1 MGAAEL
7 PPGPRM
13 PAALQTVGW
22 LARHLPFL
30 ERVRRDLGSTFTLRF
45 TGVGRYVFVSD
56 AESTKELFS
65 GDREHG
71 LPEGRTLL
79 LEPVLGPRSLLVLEG
94 TEHLR
99 RRRLMLPPF
108 HGERMRAYEDTLVA
122 VVAREV
128 EGWPRDAA
136 FPIRERTQAI
146 TLEVILRAVFG
157 VEEGRRYEELREA
170 LTEMLEAARRV
181 FAQALALLTRPLGQR
196 GPYAPFQRLIDRV
209 DGLLAA
215 EVAERRRTANLDERE
230 DVLSMLVGARFDDGT
245 SMDDAEL
252 RDQLMTLLVAG
263 HETTATALA
272 WAFDMLLH
280 NREVHARAR
289 AAAAD
294 GDDRYLVAV
303 GDEAQRLRPV
313 VPSVGR
319 KLGVAG
325 EYGGYEIPAE
335 ESVLVATYL
344 LHTNPDL
351 YEDPYE
357 FRPERFLDSKP
368 QTYAWLPFGGGIHR
382 CLGAAFAELE
392 LRVVLGE
399 VLRRVDLRPASPAAE
414 RSMLPGVTLV
424 PIGGTRV
431 AVAN

>member
-1 MGAAEL
+1 MTADGL
-7 PPGPRM
+7 PPGPRQ
-13 PAALQTVGW
+13 PAALQTLGW
-22 LARHLPFL
+22 LARHVPFL
-30 ERVRRDLGSTFTLRF
+30 ERVRSDLGPTFTLRF
-45 TGVGRYVFVSD
+45 TGMGHYVLVSD
-56 AESTKELFS
+56 AESTKRLFG

-71 LPEGRTLL
+71 LPEGRTRL
-79 LEPVLGPRSLLVLEG
+79 LEPVLGLRSLLVLEG
-94 TEHLR
+94 VEHMR

-108 HGERMRAYEDTLVA
+108 HGERMRAYEGTIA
-122 VVAREV
+122 TAAAKEV
-128 EGWPRDAA
+128 EGWRRGAV
-136 FPIRERTQAI
+136 FEIRERTQAI

-157 VEEGRRYEELREA
+157 VTEGSRYEELREA
-170 LTEMLEAARRV
+170 LSVMLEASRRA
-181 FAQALALLTRPLGQR
+181 FTQTIGLLTRPLGR
-196 GPYAPFQRLIDRV
+196 YGPYAPFQRLVDRV
-209 DGLLAA
+209 DRLLAA
-215 EVAERRRTANLDERE
+215 EIAERRRAPHLDERE

-280 NREVHARAR
+280 NPEVHARAR

-294 GDDRYLVAV
+294 GDDRYLAAV

-431 AVAN
+431 AVAS

>member
-1 MGAAEL
+1 MTAL
-7 PPGPRM
+7 PPGPRR

-30 ERVRRDLGSTFTLRF
+30 EGVRRDYGPTFTLRF
-45 TGVGRYVFVSD
+45 TGVGRYVLVSD
-56 AESTKELFS
+56 PESTKRLFS
-65 GDREHG
+65 ADRDHG
-71 LPEGRTLL
+71 LPEGRTRV

-94 TEHLR
+94 QEHMR

-108 HGERMRAYEDTLVA
+108 HGERMRTYEDTVIGA
-122 VVAREV
+122 TVEEV
-128 EGWPRDAA
+128 ESWPGGVG

-157 VEEGRRYEELREA
+157 VAEGRRYEELREA
-170 LTEMLEAARRV
+170 LSAMLEAARSI
-181 FAQALALLTRPLGQR
+181 AHSLALLTRPAGSFGLYGR
-196 GPYAPFQRLIDRV
+196 YQRLIDRV
-209 DGLLAA
+209 DSLLFA
-215 EVAERRRTANLDERE
+215 EIAERRGSRLDERD
-230 DVLSMLVGARFDDGT
+230 DVLSLLVGARFDDGS
-245 SMDDAEL
+245 SMDDGEL

-280 NREVHARAR
+280 NPETLARASR
-289 AAAAD
+289 AARE
-294 GDDRYLVAV
+294 GDERYLVAV

-319 KLGVAG
+319 RIGSAG
-325 EYGGYEIPAE
+325 EYGGYEIPAG

-344 LHTNPDL
+344 LHTNPDV

-357 FRPERFLDSKP
+357 FRPERFLDSRP

-392 LRVVLGE
+392 LRVVLRE
-399 VLRRVDLRPASPAAE
+399 VLARVELRPAASRPE
-414 RSMLPGVTLV
+414 RSVLGGVTLV
-424 PIGGTRV
+424 PVGGTPV
-431 AVAN
+431 MVLG